1 MTPRYW
7 SLFGGCLTQFT
18 IIGLLVS
25 YGVLVKA
32 LEAEFGWSRTLLSG
46 AASLS
51 TVMMGVF
58 AIAGGRL
65 TDRFGPRIVLTVTG
79 LCYGFGYCMLA
90 YVSAPWQLFAIFGV
104 LLAMGLGTH
113 DVVTL
118 STIARWF
125 QARRGIMSGVVKVGT
140 AVGQMSV
147 PPLMA
152 LLFAWY
158 GWRDA
163 TLALGVGATV
173 LLVIAAQSMSAPQ
186 VDKVEGVTAP
196 PQSGI
201 SFQDAKRGR
210 IFWTICVMQ
219 LLFFPTM
226 MTIPL
231 HIVPHGMDLG
241 MTAPAAAVL
250 ITSMGAA
257 SIFGR
262 LVVGA
267 FADKIGGR
275 NAYVLC
281 LTPVI
286 IGLCLLIVVREPWL
300 ILLVMALYGFG
311 HGGLFTV
318 VSPTVAEMFGMRAH
332 GAIFGVVLFCGT
344 IGGAI
349 GPVVAGWVFDVT
361 GGYDFA
367 FAGLAVLALL
377 CLLLGLT
384 LPGRHAPGRY

>member
-286 IGLCLLIVVREPWL
+286 IGLCLLIVVQEPWL

>member
-7 SLFGGCLTQFT
+7 SLFGACLTQFT
-18 IIGLLVS
+18 VIGLLVS

-32 LEAEFGWSRTLLSG
+32 LEAEFGWSRTLLSA
-46 AASLS
+46 AASVS
-51 TVMMGVF
+51 TVMMGFF

-79 LCYGFGYCMLA
+79 LAYGFGYCLLA
-90 YVSAPWQLFAIFGV
+90 YVTAPWQLFVLFGV
-104 LLAMGLGTH
+104 FLAMGLGTH

-140 AVGQMSV
+140 AFGQIIV

-152 LLFAWY
+152 LMFIWF

-163 TLALGVGATV
+163 TLILGLAATV
-173 LLVIAAQSMSAPQ
+173 LLVIAAQTMSAPQ
-186 VDKVEGVTAP
+186 AAKTDGATAP
-196 PQSGI
+196 AQVGV
-201 SFQDAKRGR
+201 SFEDAKKGR
-210 IFWTICVMQ
+210 VFWTICIMQ

-241 MTAPAAAVL
+241 LAAPDAAVL
-250 ITSMGAA
+250 VSAMGFA

-262 LVVGA
+262 LAVGA
-267 FADKIGGR
+267 FADRIGGR
-275 NAYVLC
+275 NAYILC

-286 IGLCLLIVVREPWL
+286 IALCLLMVVREQWL
-300 ILLVMALYGFG
+300 ILAVMTLYGFG
-311 HGGLFTV
+311 HGGLFTM

-361 GGYDFA
+361 GGYDLA
-367 FAGLAVLALL
+367 FAGLAVLAGL
-377 CLLLGLT
+377 CLLLGLS
-384 LPGRHAPGRY
+384 LPGRHAPGRF

>member
-7 SLFGGCLTQFT
+7 SLFGACLTQFT

-32 LEAEFGWSRTLLSG
+32 LEAEFGWSRTLLSA
-46 AASLS
+46 AASVS
-51 TVMMGVF
+51 TVMMGFF

-65 TDRFGPRIVLTVTG
+65 TDRFGPRVVLTATG
-79 LCYGFGYCMLA
+79 LSYGLGYCMLA
-90 YVSAPWQLFAIFGV
+90 YVSAPWHLFVIFG
-104 LLAMGLGTH
+104 LFIAMGLGTH

-140 AVGQMSV
+140 AVGQMSI

-152 LLFAWY
+152 MLFAWY

-163 TLALGVGATV
+163 TLALGIGATV
-173 LLVIAAQSMSAPQ
+173 LLLIAAQSMSAPQ
-186 VDKVEGVTAP
+186 VDKVDGGDAPAQVGV
-196 PQSGI
+196 
-201 SFQDAKRGR
+201 SFEDAKRGR
-210 IFWTICVMQ
+210 IFWTMCVMQ

-226 MTIPL
+226 MTVPL

-257 SIFGR
+257 SVVGR
-262 LVVGA
+262 LAIGA
-267 FADKIGGR
+267 FADRIGGR

-281 LTPVI
+281 LVPVI
-286 IGLCLLIVVREPWL
+286 MALCLLIVVRDPWM
-300 ILLVMALYGFG
+300 ILAVMALYGFG

-361 GGYDFA
+361 GGYDLA
-367 FAGLAVLALL
+367 FGGLAALAGL
-377 CLLLGLT
+377 CLVLGLT
-384 LPGRHAPGRY
+384 LPGRHAPDSY

>member
-1 MTPRYW
+1 MSPRYW
-7 SLFGGCLTQFT
+7 SLFGACLTQFT
-18 IIGLLVS
+18 VVGLLVS
-25 YGVLVKA
+25 YGVMVNA
-32 LEAEFGWSRTLLSG
+32 LEAEFGWSRTLLSS
-46 AASLS
+46 AASVN
-51 TVMMGVF
+51 TVMMGF
-58 AIAGGRL
+58 LAIAGGRL
-65 TDRFGPRIVLTVTG
+65 TDMFGPRIVLTVTG
-79 LCYGFGYCMLA
+79 LSYGLGYCLLA
-90 YVSAPWQLFAIFGV
+90 YVSAPWQLFVIFGV
-104 LLAMGLGTH
+104 FLAMGLGTH

-140 AVGQMSV
+140 AIGQMLV

-152 LLFAWY
+152 LMFVWF

-163 TLALGVGATV
+163 TLILGLTATV

-186 VDKVEGVTAP
+186 VDKAASAAAP
-196 PQSGI
+196 PQTGL
-201 SFQDAKRGR
+201 SFVEARRGR
-210 IFWTICVMQ
+210 IFWTICTMQ

-226 MTIPL
+226 MTVPL
-231 HIVPHGMDLG
+231 HIVPHGTDLG
-241 MTAPAAAVL
+241 MTAPAAATL

-257 SIFGR
+257 SIAGR
-262 LVVGA
+262 LAIGA
-267 FADKIGGR
+267 FADRIGGR
-275 NAYVLC
+275 NAYILC

-286 IGLCLLIVVREPWL
+286 AALCLLIVVREHWM
-300 ILLVMALYGFG
+300 ILGVMALYGFG

-349 GPVVAGWVFDVT
+349 GPVVAGRIFDVT
-361 GGYDFA
+361 GGYDLA
-367 FAGLAVLALL
+367 FGGLAALAAL

-384 LPGRHAPGRY
+384 LPGRHAPGRF

>member
-1 MTPRYW
+1 MSPRYW
-7 SLFGGCLTQFT
+7 SLFGACLTQFT
-18 IIGLLVS
+18 VVGLLVS
-25 YGVLVKA
+25 YGVMMNA
-32 LEAEFGWSRTLLSG
+32 LEAEFGWSRTLLSS
-46 AASLS
+46 AASVN
-51 TVMMGVF
+51 TVVMGF
-58 AIAGGRL
+58 LAMAGGRL

-79 LCYGFGYCMLA
+79 LSYGLGYCLLA
-90 YVSAPWQLFAIFGV
+90 YVTAPWQLFAIFG
-104 LLAMGLGTH
+104 LFLAMGLGTH

-140 AVGQMSV
+140 AIGQMLV

-152 LLFAWY
+152 LMFVWF

-163 TLALGVGATV
+163 TLILGLVATV

-186 VDKVEGVTAP
+186 VDKIEGAAAP
-196 PQSGI
+196 PQTGL
-201 SFQDAKRGR
+201 SFAEARRGR

-226 MTIPL
+226 MTVPL
-231 HIVPHGMDLG
+231 HIVPHGTDLG
-241 MTAPAAAVL
+241 MGAPVAATL

-257 SIFGR
+257 SIVGR
-262 LVVGA
+262 LAIGA
-267 FADKIGGR
+267 FTDRIGGR
-275 NAYVLC
+275 NAYILC

-286 IGLCLLIVVREPWL
+286 AALCLLIIVREHWM
-300 ILLVMALYGFG
+300 ILVVMAIYGFG

-349 GPVVAGWVFDVT
+349 GPVVAGRVFDVT
-361 GGYDFA
+361 GGYDLA
-367 FAGLAVLALL
+367 FGGLAALAGM